1 MQLTVSDSI
10 DEHMEEVKQRKQLK
24 IDTFSNENGLRE
36 LSQREVM
43 SLFGEVEEDEEG
55 NLRIAV
61 DDAEEVD
68 GEGMDDEDD

>member
-1 MQLTVSDSI
+1 
-10 DEHMEEVKQRKQLK
+10 MEEVKQRKQLK

-68 GEGMDDEDD
+68 SEGMDDEDD